1 MAKKV
6 YLSQC
11 MIVKNEED
19 NIERALS
26 WGKGIVKEQI
36 VVDTGSTDR
45 TVELA
50 EKMGARVYHFEW
62 TDDFSAAKNFAI
74 SKARGNWIV
83 FLDADEYLRPDDR
96 KKLINILEILEN
108 KPEMRKIGALQ
119 FKLVNLETD
128 GSVIS
133 TTVQVRAFRKNKDIR
148 YEGKIH
154 EALKFPDFI
163 QYNCEYHVTVLHTGY
178 ASQYIKEKKKGDR
191 NVKLLERRIQEE
203 ADNYELLVYYGDSL
217 GLQGNEAKAEE
228 VYWKAFEH
236 IDKIERAFFRAK
248 ILYQCMCYMVIKE
261 NTEDDEKF
269 RKMYQ
274 QALELLPGYPD
285 TDFLMGMWE
294 TLQGHWNE
302 ALALFE
308 EAQRKHNAN
317 EYNNLMESYMD
328 IHMRKMYKGAL
339 KCAIEIGDKA
349 QIVKYII
356 LLLGTDKYQDEMLRN
371 LFVLLQED
379 GKEKKTADGSFRIA
393 GQLYD
398 FNNLKDKL
406 YVFKCAKLAGF
417 GALEKQIVELLTPE
431 EKEWLFK

>member
-1 MAKKV
+1 MW
-6 YLSQC
+6 Q
-11 MIVKNEED
+11 
-19 NIERALS
+19 
-26 WGKGIVKEQI
+26 
-36 VVDTGSTDR
+36 
-45 TVELA
+45 
-50 EKMGARVYHFEW
+50 
-62 TDDFSAAKNFAI
+62 
-74 SKARGNWIV
+74 
-83 FLDADEYLRPDDR
+83 
-96 KKLINILEILEN
+96 LE
-108 KPEMRKIGALQ
+108 
-119 FKLVNLETD
+119 
-128 GSVIS
+128 
-133 TTVQVRAFRKNKDIR
+133 
-148 YEGKIH
+148 
-154 EALKFPDFI
+154 
-163 QYNCEYHVTVLHTGY
+163 
-178 ASQYIKEKKKGDR
+178 
-191 NVKLLERRIQEE
+191 
-203 ADNYELLVYYGDSL
+203 
-217 GLQGNEAKAEE
+217 
-228 VYWKAFEH
+228 
-236 IDKIERAFFRAK
+236 
-248 ILYQCMCYMVIKE
+248 
-261 NTEDDEKF
+261 
-269 RKMYQ
+269 
-274 QALELLPGYPD
+274 
-285 TDFLMGMWE
+285 
-294 TLQGHWNE
+294 GHWNE